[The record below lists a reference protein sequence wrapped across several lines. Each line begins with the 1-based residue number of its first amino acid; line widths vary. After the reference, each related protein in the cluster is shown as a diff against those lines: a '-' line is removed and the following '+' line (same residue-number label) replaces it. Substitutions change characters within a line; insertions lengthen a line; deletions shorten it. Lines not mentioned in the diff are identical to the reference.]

1 MKTSIVLLLASA
13 ALLGGSAVSAKTAP
27 CHDAKGHFTKCP
39 PAATPTTVTHTTV
52 VHRVT
57 HATVATPAGK
67 PTAKC
72 KDGTMSYS
80 KHRSGTCS
88 GHGGVA
94 SWS

>member
-1 MKTSIVLLLASA
+1 MKTSIALILASA
-13 ALLGGSAVSAKTAP
+13 ALFSSSAAYAKTAP

-39 PAATPTTVTHTTV
+39 PAVAHTTVTHTTV

-57 HATVATPAGK
+57 HATVAASAGR

-72 KDGTMSYS
+72 KDGSLSYS
-80 KHRSGTCS
+80 AHRSGTCS
-88 GHGGVA
+88 HHGGVA